1 MRTRRCT
8 ERTIAGRSAK
18 AEAFLDDAELLA
30 SDPGRRHSA
39 ACLYVDAGIAASD
52 VLCCRTLGEHAKG
65 QDHNDAIRLLTRV
78 NRDRARDLAVL
89 LANKSLISY
98 SAETLSATE
107 FKKVQRAAIRLVD
120 AAR

>member
-8 ERTIAGRSAK
+8 QRTITGRLAK
-18 AEAFLDDAELLA
+18 AGEFLDDAELPA
-30 SDPGRRHSA
+30 GDPARRHSA
-39 ACLYVDAGIAASD
+39 AGLYVDAGIAESD
-52 VLCCRTLGEHAKG
+52 VICCRTLGEHAQG
-65 QDHNDAIRLLTRV
+65 QDHNDAIRLLARV
-78 NRDRARDLAVL
+78 DRDRSRDLAVL
-89 LANKSLISY
+89 LTNKSLISY